1 MPQPQNTPIK
11 FSKGQWFCIGTSGK
25 TVDGRDIK
33 PEWLEQAAEDYS
45 PELYGARINVEH
57 LRSAWPGSEFAGYG
71 DVTALKT
78 ESANGIT
85 KLFAQIDPTDKLVA
99 LNQKREKIYTSM
111 ELHTNFQEKQ
121 RAYLV
126 GLAITDSPSSVGTS
140 ALQFNTDANS
150 PYSIKPEFYISEP
163 TAMTQ
168 NTQAQQDNAA
178 TVEKEDQAP
187 SWFTKFFSK
196 PAPAAE
202 TKAEAADLQEF
213 RTQTGAG
220 FKAAADAIKDLET
233 TQNQQLSDL
242 MAEFKNLRQELSQQ
256 PAQPQAE
263 TPLHQGAD
271 ASVKYTA
278 PNY

>member
-1 MPQPQNTPIK
+1 MPQPQNTTIT

-33 PEWLEQAAEDYS
+33 AEWLEQAAEDYS

-71 DVTALKT
+71 DVTALKA
-78 ESANGIT
+78 ESANGVT
-85 KLFAQIDPTDKLVA
+85 KLFAQLDPTDKLVA

-126 GLAITDSPSSVGTS
+126 GLAITDSPASVGTS

-150 PYSIKPEFYISEP
+150 PYSIKPEFFISES

-168 NTQAQQDNAA
+168 SNENTQAQQDTSAK
-178 TVEKEDQAP
+178 TEDQAP

-196 PAPAAE
+196 PAPEA
-202 TKAEAADLQEF
+202 KAEAADLQEF
-213 RTQTGAG
+213 RTQTEAG
-220 FKAAADAIKDLET
+220 FKAAGDAIQDLKTE
-233 TQNQQLSDL
+233 QDEKFNSLLNEVKS
-242 MAEFKNLRQELSQQ
+242 LRQELSQQ
-256 PAQPQAE
+256 PAPPQE
-263 TPLHQGAD
+263 DKKPHTGAD

-278 PNY
+278 PQY

>member
-1 MPQPQNTPIK
+1 MPSPQNTTLN
-11 FSKGQWFCIGTSGK
+11 FSKDQWFCIGTSGK

-33 PEWLEQAAEDYS
+33 PEWLEQCAEDYD
-45 PELYGARINVEH
+45 PQLYGARINVEH

-168 NTQAQQDNAA
+168 NTQAPQDNAA

-196 PAPAAE
+196 PTPAAE
-202 TKAEAADLQEF
+202 AKVEAADLQKY
-213 RTQTGAG
+213 RTETEAG
-220 FKAAADAIKDLET
+220 FAAAGQAIQDLEAK
-233 TQNQQLSDL
+233 QNQQFSDL

-256 PAQPQAE
+256 PAPQE
-263 TPLHQGAD
+263 DNKLHTGAD

>member
-1 MPQPQNTPIK
+1 MPQPQNTTIT
-11 FSKGQWFCIGTSGK
+11 FSKDQWFCIGTSGK

-33 PEWLEQAAEDYS
+33 PEWLEQCAEDYD
-45 PELYGARINVEH
+45 PKLYGARINVEH

-202 TKAEAADLQEF
+202 AKAEAADLQKY
-213 RTQTGAG
+213 RTETEAG
-220 FKAAADAIKDLET
+220 FAAAGQAIQDLEAK
-233 TQNQQLSDL
+233 QNQQFSEL
-242 MAEFKNLRQELSQQ
+242 MNEVKSLRQELSQQ
-256 PAQPQAE
+256 PAPQEE
-263 TPLHQGAD
+263 TKLHTGAD

>member
-126 GLAITDSPSSVGTS
+126 GLAITDSPASVGTS

>member
-1 MPQPQNTPIK
+1 MPQAQNTTIT
-11 FSKGQWFCIGTSGK
+11 FSKDQWFCIGTSGK

-33 PEWLEQAAEDYS
+33 PEWLEQCAEDYD
-45 PELYGARINVEH
+45 PQLYGARINVEH

-202 TKAEAADLQEF
+202 AKAEAADLQKY
-213 RTQTGAG
+213 RTETEAG
-220 FKAAADAIKDLET
+220 FAAAGQAIQDLEAK
-233 TQNQQLSDL
+233 QNQQFSDL

>member
-168 NTQAQQDNAA
+168 NNPAPQDNAA

-202 TKAEAADLQEF
+202 AKAEAADLQEF
-213 RTQTGAG
+213 RNQTEAG
-220 FKAAADAIKDLET
+220 FKAASDAIKDLET
-233 TQNQQLSDL
+233 AQNEKFSDL
-242 MAEFKNLRQELSQQ
+242 LAEFKSLRQELSQQ
-256 PAQPQAE
+256 PAPQE
-263 TPLHQGAD
+263 DTKLHTGAD

>member
-1 MPQPQNTPIK
+1 MPSPQNTTLK
-11 FSKGQWFCIGTSGK
+11 FSKDQWFCIGTSGK
-25 TVDGRDIK
+25 TIDGRDIK

-78 ESANGIT
+78 ESTNGIT
-85 KLFAQIDPTDKLVA
+85 KLFAQINPTDKLIS

-150 PYSIKPEFYISEP
+150 PYSIKPEFFISES
-163 TAMTQ
+163 TAMIQ
-168 NTQAQQDNAA
+168 SNENTQAQQDTSAK
-178 TVEKEDQAP
+178 TEDQAP

-196 PAPAAE
+196 PAPEA
-202 TKAEAADLQEF
+202 KAEAADLQEF
-213 RTQTGAG
+213 RTQTEAG
-220 FKAAADAIKDLET
+220 FKAAGEAIQDLKTEQDEKFNT
-233 TQNQQLSDL
+233 LLS
-242 MAEFKNLRQELSQQ
+242 EFKSLRQELRQQ
-256 PAQPQAE
+256 PAPPQE
-263 TPLHQGAD
+263 DNKPHTGAD
-271 ASVKYTA
+271 TSVKYTA
-278 PNY
+278 PQY

>member
-1 MPQPQNTPIK
+1 M
-11 FSKGQWFCIGTSGK
+11 
-25 TVDGRDIK
+25 DGRDIK
-33 PEWLEQAAEDYS
+33 PEWLEQCAEDYN

-57 LRSAWPGSEFAGYG
+57 LRSYWPGSELAGYG
-71 DVTALKT
+71 DVTALKA

-85 KLFAQIDPTDKLVA
+85 KLFAQISATDKLIA

-126 GLAITDSPSSVGTS
+126 GLAITDSPASVGTS

-202 TKAEAADLQEF
+202 AKAEAADLQKY
-213 RTQTGAG
+213 RTETEAG
-220 FKAAADAIKDLET
+220 FAAAGQAIQDLEAK
-233 TQNQQLSDL
+233 QNQQFTAVMNEL
-242 MAEFKNLRQELSQQ
+242 KNLRQELSQQ

>member
-99 LNQKREKIYTSM
+99 LNKKREKIYTSM

-213 RTQTGAG
+213 RTQTEAG

-233 TQNQQLSDL
+233 TQNQQFSDL
-242 MAEFKNLRQELSQQ
+242 MAEFKNLCQELSQQ